1 MKTSEPKLC
10 LLLRS
15 SFMSSLNT
23 SIARAITISVPLIP
37 QETTL
42 HDLLEDITKHQFE
55 SILNIDL

>member
-1 MKTSEPKLC
+1 
-10 LLLRS
+10 
-15 SFMSSLNT
+15 MSSLNT